1 MIKKDSAVDEY
12 IKMAPAFAKPILNH
26 IREVLHKAFP
36 DVEEKMLYN
45 CPTFMFADS
54 PLCSMLVYDKP
65 YCALNLWK
73 HKILKD
79 PDKLLVTQSKEKGK
93 IVGNLTFLESLKDLP
108 SDEIIIGFIN
118 QVIELNK
125 QGIKPPLPFKGSRAK
140 EMEVPDYFQKE
151 LDKNEAA
158 KKTFTNFKT
167 VQRTVYLRW
176 ITTPKYE
183 ESRMNN
189 VTKAIEW
196 LAEGKEQN
204 WNRGNGIRG
213 RKKSLTI

>member
-1 MIKKDSAVDEY
+1 MIKKDLKIDEY
-12 IKMAPAFAKPILNH
+12 IKMAPAFAKPILKH
-26 IREVLHKAFP
+26 LREVVHKAIP

-45 CPTFMFADS
+45 CPTFEFEGS
-54 PLCSMLVYDKP
+54 PVCSMLAYDKP
-65 YCALNLWK
+65 YCAFNLWK
-73 HKILKD
+73 NKILKD
-79 PDKLLVTQSKEKGK
+79 PDKLLANHAKAEGK
-93 IVGNLTFLESLKDLP
+93 IIGNLTRIDSLKDLP

-125 QGIKPPLPFKGSRAK
+125 QGIRPPLPFKSSRAK

-167 VQRTVYLRW
+167 AQRTAYLRF
-176 ITTPKYE
+176 ITLKVHAET
-183 ESRMNN
+183 RMEN
-189 VTKAIEW
+189 VKKSIGW

-204 WNRGNGIRG
+204 WNKGNSPRG
-213 RKKSLTI
+213 RRKTVK